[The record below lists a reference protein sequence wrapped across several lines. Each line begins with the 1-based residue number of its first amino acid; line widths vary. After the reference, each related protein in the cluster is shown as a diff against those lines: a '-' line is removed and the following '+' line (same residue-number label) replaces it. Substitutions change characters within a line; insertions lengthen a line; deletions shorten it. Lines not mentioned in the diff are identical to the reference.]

1 MEVTSIIN
9 FHREDDYAECA
20 LKSLEAASIY
30 AIERGCEC
38 NILMILDRPSEV
50 VLEIAKRFEETSRVS
65 SALVIVNN
73 GSLGLSRNDGVVRA
87 SGRYVMLCDGDDLC
101 SVNMI
106 FDSWIEVKS
115 YLEDKG
121 RRVCCIPEY
130 IYEFGKWVCLRKFY
144 SSRFFNIRDFAVVHP
159 FCSHLFIETEI
170 LRKNLFRDLS
180 PTTGFAFEDWDL
192 NVRLI
197 SSGVEVEVAKGTTL
211 YYRKHDQSIMASS
224 GYIRLPPKNPAMVPQ
239 AFWDNN
245 YIRKA
250 EPLPCAFVTKG
261 RFNVFS
267 KSLKQKE
274 YFSLAAKIDERLA
287 SSSVW
292 SERRTSVPLRNNL
305 CNEGDLLKC
314 LKVMVSLTG
323 GVEYDEI
330 ILLENGDNA
339 ISLVNASN
347 CAQEGRCIIRL
358 VVYCGNSISS
368 MSWRGSLP
376 ENVVVVNFS
385 KVSKLLRISE
395 RNELLI
401 RFILIIS
408 NAKSYLRVEPGALKE
423 FMEIYWGTLSNAVC
437 VTDFHE
443 KYLVD
448 RNAQGKKDLVNSRIL
463 SYLTDSGLYKKSER
477 KSRQEIEKM
486 VGRVENQLLMR
497 SLPLR
502 KKLKFLS
509 RVLGVSK

>member
-130 IYEFGKWVCLRKFY
+130 IYEFGKWVSLRKFY

-180 PTTGFAFEDWDL
+180 PTSGFAFEDWDL

-211 YYRKHDQSIMASS
+211 YYRKHDQDMETLAD
-224 GYIRLPPKNPAMVPQ
+224 L
-239 AFWDNN
+239 
-245 YIRKA
+245 
-250 EPLPCAFVTKG
+250 TK
-261 RFNVFS
+261 R
-267 KSLKQKE
+267 
-274 YFSLAAKIDERLA
+274 AKGDER
-287 SSSVW
+287 SI
-292 SERRTSVPLRNNL
+292 
-305 CNEGDLLKC
+305 NEFARVCG
-314 LKVMVSLTG
+314 VSPSTISRLINKKNTTPNK
-323 GVEYDEI
+323 DSLI
-330 ILLENGDNA
+330 KAIADNA
-339 ISLVNASN
+339 VPESGVTLDMLLQAHGLEKISVY
-347 CAQEGRCIIRL
+347 EG
-358 VVYCGNSISS
+358 
-368 MSWRGSLP
+368 
-376 ENVVVVNFS
+376 
-385 KVSKLLRISE
+385 K
-395 RNELLI
+395 
-401 RFILIIS
+401 
-408 NAKSYLRVEPGALKE
+408 
-423 FMEIYWGTLSNAVC
+423 
-437 VTDFHE
+437 
-443 KYLVD
+443 
-448 RNAQGKKDLVNSRIL
+448 
-463 SYLTDSGLYKKSER
+463 ER
-477 KSRQEIEKM
+477 KSESVLEDIVIDRLLCDITQLGYKCEIEKEKNIIYTTDEIRFRADFVIKTELLKEYGIREWAFDVY
-486 VGRVENQLLMR
+486 VGPHRPVMQKLSWFFGCCYVNSLRDNGTKLSLVLSNKDEFDAAKRRLGTIKIHDIISIILINEENWELEEEFVIPTYDKVDM
-497 SLPLR
+497 PT
-502 KKLKFLS
+502 
-509 RVLGVSK
+509 LGGATYGR